1 MTELKQKYQEFRDSC
16 LIYGSSE
23 EIRSQ
28 HKEKLIS
35 FLKEFASEFYSKG
48 WNDSVDAIWIF
59 DDVFYEIIKE
69 LK

>member
-28 HKEKLIS
+28 HRKILIS
-35 FLKEFASEFYSKG
+35 FLKTFANEFCS
-48 WNDSVDAIWIF
+48 WNDITDRRF
-59 DDVFYEIIKE
+59 NEIIKE